1 MKIVVCAKHVPAGTL
16 RLSEGGDHLDRTGP
30 GELNRTDKNA
40 IEEALKLKDS
50 ASAEVVVLTMGPH
63 EATESLRTAL
73 AMGADRA
80 VHVNDAAIV
89 GSDLLATSRVLAA
102 AIARESAD
110 LVLFGQQTT
119 DGGGALL
126 WSAIAERLS
135 LPYASQASKLTV
147 ADGTAQI
154 ERETE
159 VGDEVIDVAL
169 PALVAVSDAVNEPR
183 YTSLKGTMAAKKKP
197 LEVLTLADLG
207 IDAAAVGAGGSATVV
222 RSLGAPPAREGSVTI
237 DDEAGAAAAIVDY
250 LVAREL
256 V

>member
-16 RLSEGGDHLDRTGP
+16 RLSEGGQHLDRTGP
-30 GELNRTDKNA
+30 GELNRTDRNA
-40 IEEALKLKDS
+40 IEEALRLKES
-50 ASAEVVVLTMGPH
+50 AAAEVVVLVMGPDA
-63 EATESLRTAL
+63 ATESLRTAL
-73 AMGADRA
+73 GMGADRA
-80 VHVNDAAIV
+80 VHVNDPAIV

-126 WSAIAERLS
+126 WAAIAERLQ
-135 LPYASQASKLTV
+135 LPYASQASQLTV
-147 ADGTAQI
+147 GDGRAQI

-159 VGDEVIDVAL
+159 VGDETVDVTL

-183 YTSLKGTMAAKKKP
+183 YTSLKGMMAAKKKP

-207 IDAAAVGAGGSATVV
+207 
-222 RSLGAPPAREGSVTI
+222 LGAADAGIEGSRTALRSIGALPAREGSVTI
-237 DDEAGAAAAIVDY
+237 DDEAGAARAIVDY